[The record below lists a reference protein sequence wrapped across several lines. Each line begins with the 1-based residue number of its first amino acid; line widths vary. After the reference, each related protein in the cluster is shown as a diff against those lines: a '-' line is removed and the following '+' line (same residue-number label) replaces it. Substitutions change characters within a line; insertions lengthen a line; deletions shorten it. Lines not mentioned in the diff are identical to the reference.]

1 MKKLMPIFI
10 CFSLIF
16 SCQKIKETAR
26 ESIMSMLEDNPELM
40 SELEEKIKE
49 SQKDNSSDE
58 IKGPT
63 KYEVVHKKAF
73 FYSVEEM
80 KKSQAYLVE
89 GDVALCGDS
98 DIIEYNEF
106 CFCWFQHKTGTVTTG
121 YLYNSDLMFQEE
133 SYSSKW
139 QSLKNLSYTK
149 NKTYFF
155 RPKTLSRSKAYL
167 LKGDIAI
174 CDKDVIQFQG
184 KDFCYCEFKKSGGS
198 NIGKTTVGYLEKE
211 KLQSW

>member
-1 MKKLMPIFI
+1 MKDL
-10 CFSLIF
+10 
-16 SCQKIKETAR
+16 
-26 ESIMSMLEDNPELM
+26 ESEDLNK
-40 SELEEKIKE
+40 SQKE
-49 SQKDNSSDE
+49 SSSDE
-58 IKGPT
+58 INGPT

-89 GDVALCGDS
+89 GDIALCGDS
-98 DIIEYNEF
+98 DFIEYNEF
-106 CFCWFQHKTGTVTTG
+106 CFCWFQHKTGRVTTG
-121 YLYNSDLMFQEE
+121 YLSDSDLIFQEE

-139 QSLKNLSYTK
+139 HSLKNLRYTK

-155 RPKTLSRSKAYL
+155 RPKTLSRNKAYL

-198 NIGKTTVGYLEKE
+198 NVGKTTAGYLEKE